1 MSNLWERAST
11 AWTHL
16 LHGKTAYEFTNTWD
30 AGQPAYTGG
39 NLYNNVVYGLR
50 RNELMYACMMMKADS
65 ASATRLRVTR
75 KKDGQELP
83 DHACRVLLSK
93 PNPYMTEFDFT
104 SLTLLMLDLAGRA
117 VWEKQRS
124 KAGRVVGLWPL
135 RPDFLKP
142 VKGPNGLPIG
152 YQYTPDN
159 LAQPIPLDG
168 RDVLEFKLWDPLD
181 LYGGLSPVSVAGR
194 IGDVDNAATDYL
206 KKFFEQGGIP
216 PGILSSKLKLNDP
229 AVADIRRR
237 WKERY
242 GGWQNWTEPAVLDS
256 DASYQR
262 TGLGFDEMG
271 FDVLDARSEARI
283 CAVLGVPAILVGAKV
298 GLDRSTFSNAK
309 QAEKYFWQ
317 HTLLPLYK
325 RIDDEL
331 QNDLASEFGS
341 DIELA
346 RDLSNVPAL
355 QEDQDARWKRAHDG
369 LAVGGLTVN
378 EYRAQLGLPAVANGE
393 VFLRTL
399 SQLEVPAMIAKG
411 KKAATCEHETKADA
425 APDDDQRRKSERQLE
440 KAMSE
445 YFDAQIGRIVKAV

>member
-1 MSNLWERAST
+1 MTPWERFTT
-11 AWTHL
+11 AFSVL
-16 LHGKTAYEFTNTWD
+16 MLGKTAYEFTNTWD
-30 AGQPAYTGG
+30 QGQVTYTSA
-39 NLYNNVVYGLR
+39 NYQNNVIYGLR
-50 RNELMYACMMMKADS
+50 RNELIYACLMMKADS
-65 ASATRLRVTR
+65 ASVTHLEVR
-75 KKDGQELP
+75 RRKDGQVLP
-83 DHACRVLLSK
+83 EHPCKAVLAK
-93 PNPYMTEFDFT
+93 PNPYMTEFDFI

-117 VWEKQRS
+117 TWEKQRS

-135 RPDFLKP
+135 RPDLCQP

-152 YQYTPDN
+152 YQYAASGV
-159 LAQPIPLDG
+159 AQPIPLDTS
-168 RDVLEFKLWDPLD
+168 DVLEFKLWDPLD
-181 LYGGLSPVSVAGR
+181 LFSGLAPVSVAGR

-256 DASYQR
+256 DASYQK
-262 TGLGFDEMG
+262 TGLSFDEMG

-298 GLDRSTFSNAK
+298 GLDRSTFSNAE

-317 HTLLPLYK
+317 HTLLPMYK

-331 QNDLASEFGS
+331 KTDLLSEFGS
-341 DIELA
+341 DIELV

-355 QEDQDARWKRAHDG
+355 QEDVDSHWQRAREALTAG
-369 LAVGGLTVN
+369 ALTVN
-378 EYRAQLGLPAVANGE
+378 EFRAEVGMPSVSNGD

-399 SQLEVPAMIAKG
+399 SQLEIPAAVAKG
-411 KKAATCEHETKADA
+411 KKSRSHEHEEKAAA
-425 APDDDQRRKSERQLE
+425 APDDDERRKREKALE
-440 KAMSE
+440 KAMVS
-445 YFDAQIGRIVKAV
+445 YFDGQLGRIEKAV

>member
-1 MSNLWERAST
+1 MTPWERFTT
-11 AWTHL
+11 AFGVL
-16 LHGKTAYEFTNTWD
+16 MHGKTAYEFTNTWD
-30 AGQPAYTGG
+30 QGQVTYTSA
-39 NLYNNVVYGLR
+39 NYQNNVIYGLR
-50 RNELMYACMMMKADS
+50 RNELIYACIMMKADS
-65 ASATRLRVTR
+65 ASVTSLAVR
-75 KKDGQELP
+75 RRKDGQELP
-83 DHACRVLLSK
+83 DHACKAVLAK
-93 PNPYMTEFDFT
+93 PNPYMTEFDFM
-104 SLTLLMLDLAGRA
+104 SITLLMLDLAGRA
-117 VWEKQRS
+117 TWEKQRS

-135 RPDFLKP
+135 RPDLCQP

-152 YQYTPDN
+152 YQYAASGV
-159 LAQPIPLDG
+159 AQPIPLDTS
-168 RDVLEFKLWDPLD
+168 DVLEFKLWDPLD
-181 LYGGLSPVSVAGR
+181 LFSGLAPVSVAGR

-262 TGLGFDEMG
+262 TGLGFEEMG

-298 GLDRSTFSNAK
+298 GLDRSTFSNAE

-331 QNDLASEFGS
+331 QNDLASEFGA
-341 DIELA
+341 DIELV
-346 RDLSNVPAL
+346 RDLSQVPAL
-355 QEDQDARWKRAHDG
+355 QEDQDAKWKRAHDG
-369 LAVGGLTVN
+369 LSVGGLTVN
-378 EYRAQLGLPAVANGE
+378 EYRAQLALPAVANGD

-399 SQLEVPAMIAKG
+399 SQVEVPAMVVKG
-411 KKAATCEHETKADA
+411 KKALGCEHQHKATP
-425 APDDDQRRKSERQLE
+425 PDDDDERRKSERALE
-440 KAMSE
+440 AAMVE
-445 YFDAQIGRIVKAV
+445 YFDAQLGRIKKAV